1 MASSRKPGMPTDVCP
16 RIVCQWL
23 CASELCAPELCAP
36 ELRALWKCASELYVP
51 QSFMCLRAM
60 CASELCVAHL
70 EREGVELLQG
80 RDVAQCEVSYVDV
93 VPHARACSTF
103 FRRGN
108 TATRRYRENTQT
120 TVPRTA
126 W

>member
-1 MASSRKPGMPTDVCP
+1 MVVCLRVVCP
-16 RIVCQWL
+16 RAVCPRAESL
-23 CASELCAPELCAP
+23 MEVC
-36 ELRALWKCASELYVP
+36 LRAICASELYVP
-51 QSFMCLRAM
+51 RSFKCLRAM